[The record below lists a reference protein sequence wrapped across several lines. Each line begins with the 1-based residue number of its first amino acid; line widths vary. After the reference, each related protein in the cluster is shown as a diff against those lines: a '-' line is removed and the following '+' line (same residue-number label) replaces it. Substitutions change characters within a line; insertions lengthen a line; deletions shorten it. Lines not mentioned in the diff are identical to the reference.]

1 MKKVLQYAL
10 MSFAVATFVFAGEA
24 NAQVS
29 GILTRMEAFNKNL
42 QSLEASVTMIK
53 HNSQLNVT
61 DTLVGSTI
69 LLQNCKSKKQC
80 IRLDWKTENGRPKN
94 ESLSVIADK
103 YELYSGG
110 SRNQVIE
117 GKVSKAKG
125 SAQAAGNSLSFL
137 SMNREQLKANYD
149 IVYLGAEKLSNGRDV
164 WHLELTPKTASS
176 YKGAEIWVDTDGMPR
191 QAKVIEKNGDTTTVL
206 LTNDVPNKKVNLGVF
221 QLNYPANVRRVQG

>member
-1 MKKVLQYAL
+1 
-10 MSFAVATFVFAGEA
+10 MSFAIATFAFASEA

-42 QSLEASVTMIK
+42 QSLEASVTMFK

-61 DTLVGSTI
+61 DTLIGKTI

-80 IRLDWKTENGRPKN
+80 VRLDWKTENGRPKN
-94 ESLSVIADK
+94 ESLSVIADD

-117 GKVSKAKG
+117 GKVNKAKG
-125 SAQAAGNSLSFL
+125 NAQAGNALSFL

-149 IVYLGAEKLSNGRDV
+149 IVYLGTEKLSNGRDV
-164 WHLELTPKTASS
+164 WHLELSPKTATS

-206 LTNDVPNKKVNLGVF
+206 LTNDVPNKKVDRGVF
-221 QLNYPANVRRVQG
+221 NLNYPANVRRVQG

>member
-1 MKKVLQYAL
+1 MI
-10 MSFAVATFVFAGEA
+10 FAVATFAFASEA

-61 DTLVGSTI
+61 DTLIGSTI
-69 LLQNCKSKKQC
+69 MLQNCKSKKQC
-80 IRLDWKTENGRPKN
+80 VRLDWKTENGRAKN
-94 ESLSVIADK
+94 ESMSVIADD

-125 SAQAAGNSLSFL
+125 NAQAGNALSFL

-149 IVYLGAEKLSNGRDV
+149 IVYLGTEKLSNGRDV
-164 WHLELTPKTASS
+164 WHLELSPKTATS

-221 QLNYPANVRRVQG
+221 KLNYPANVKRIPG